1 MRVAVLGTGA
11 LAAACGGEAVA
22 PADPDQDVACS
33 IPTDQ
38 IFVGQVKDGI
48 PALTNPATVAVGEP
62 GADFLT
68 DRDRVVGLFIEG
80 TPYAIPLNIFWY
92 HEIVNLDGPGYSI
105 AVTHCPL
112 TGSSMAFDR
121 EPLGGV
127 EFGVS
132 GLLFRNN
139 LIMYDRADP
148 ESLWPQMM
156 SGARCGARIGERLVS
171 VPIVETRWGGWKE
184 LHPDTRVVGDGG
196 TPGLYVTYPYG
207 DYDTPENPN
216 LLFPGSTIDLRR
228 PPKERVLG
236 IPDGIGG
243 IAFPFLGLAS
253 ASSDFKT
260 VVNAEVRGSA
270 VVVFWDEQL
279 RGAMAYRARS
289 EGQALTFRVEEG
301 EFVDELTE
309 SVWDFEGNAT
319 FGPATG
325 AKLEPIAEAYVAF
338 WFAWADFHP
347 LAELWVP

>member
-1 MRVAVLGTGA
+1 MRFVALVMGVS
-11 LAAACGGEAVA
+11 AAACGDEAVA
-22 PADPDQDVACS
+22 PSDLDQEITCS

-48 PALTNPATVAVGEP
+48 SALTNPATVAVGDP
-62 GADFLT
+62 AADFLT
-68 DRDRVVGLFIEG
+68 NRDRVVGLFIDG

-121 EPLGGV
+121 GPIGGA

-148 ESLWPQMM
+148 ESLWPQML
-156 SGARCGARIGERLVS
+156 SGARCGVRDGEQLVS
-171 VPIVETRWGGWKE
+171 VPIVETWWAGWKE

-196 TPGLYVTYPYG
+196 NPDLYISYPYG
-207 DYDTPENPN
+207 SYDTPENPI
-216 LLFPGSTIDLRR
+216 LLFPGSTIDPRR

-236 IPDGIGG
+236 IPDGFGG

-260 VVNAEVRGSA
+260 VVNAEALGGD
-270 VVVFWDEQL
+270 VVVFWDERV
-279 RGAMAYRARS
+279 RGAIAYHAQS
-289 EGQALTFRVEEG
+289 DGQALTFRVEDG
-301 EFVDELTE
+301 QFVDDQTE

-319 FGPATG
+319 TGPAAG
-325 AKLEPIAEAYVAF
+325 AALEPVAEAYVAF

-347 LAELWVP
+347 LAELWEP